1 MMLCPVHLPP
11 CLMKTFLFLCL
22 SLLLYSLPLSTM
34 AQVQHPSLQEYSREQ
49 QKKRRPSAPEQP
61 RFPYKQPNMLDPVL
75 EGGDDN
81 PFIIPENPDPV
92 PIGAPMAGLM
102 LAGLGYGAWRLRKSN
117 TDKNAVL
124 QAAGPDLTRQ
134 IPPWSVT

>member
-1 MMLCPVHLPP
+1 
-11 CLMKTFLFLCL
+11 
-22 SLLLYSLPLSTM
+22 
-34 AQVQHPSLQEYSREQ
+34 
-49 QKKRRPSAPEQP
+49 
-61 RFPYKQPNMLDPVL
+61 MLDPVL

-134 IPPWSVT
+134 IPPWSGT